1 MLPTNPAPRSI
12 AELWYLIDKRLS
24 TIEIAQAQHALTHAD
39 LKAVLADHETRLR
52 SAHTVSGLFGG
63 AGGLLAVIALIKSFL
78 R

>member
-1 MLPTNPAPRSI
+1 MPTTQAPHSI

-24 TIEIAQAQHALTHAD
+24 AIELAQAQHASTHAD
-39 LKAVLADHETRLR
+39 LKSVLEDHESRLR

-63 AGGLLAVIALIKSFL
+63 AGGLLATIALIKSFL